1 MGRPSKFTDAISE
14 RIMSLAR
21 EGKTD
26 REIARAIGVTE
37 RTLNYWKVNN
47 ADFFQ
52 SLRENKSV
60 ADQLVIA
67 SLFQRACGYSHVAVK
82 MFYDKD
88 RGTVIKEKYIEHYP
102 PDPTCMIFWLKNRD
116 SENWKDTPENK
127 GDDEEIPQP
136 IYTVING
143 NPTDGSAK

>member
-1 MGRPSKFTDAISE
+1 
-14 RIMSLAR
+14 MSLAR

-26 REIARAIGVTE
+26 KEIARAIGVTE

-52 SLRENKSV
+52 ALRENKSV

-88 RGTVIKEKYIEHYP
+88 RGKVIKEKYIEHYP

-116 SENWKDTPENK
+116 SENWKDNPEH
-127 GDDEEIPQP
+127 GSDDEEIPQP
-136 IYTVING
+136 IYTVVNG
-143 NPTDGSAK
+143 NSTDGSAK